1 MYVLKT
7 SKILDPLIYTISSIM
22 LGLGETEQE
31 VIETMKNLREVG
43 VDMLTMDYLQPT
55 PRHLPVAEY
64 ISPKRFKEFKEI
76 AETMQFIYVASGPLV
91 RSSYK
96 AGEFFME

>member
-7 SKILDPLIYTISSIM
+7 SKILDPLIYTKSSIM

-43 VDMLTMDYLQPT
+43 VDMLTMGQYLQPT

-76 AETMQFIYVASGPLV
+76 AETMQFIYVTSGQKLL
-91 RSSYK
+91 
-96 AGEFFME
+96 